1 VAREITGE
9 SSNAPTSLCFS
20 ELLVARSE
28 GFEPPTPR
36 FVSGALPVQ
45 SIIPCSRGRKLSN
58 NIIQKGLAFGR
69 DWSGSVV
76 DIERMRSE
84 ILPRRL

>member
-1 VAREITGE
+1 MNLSTGAPEEI
-9 SSNAPTSLCFS
+9 
-20 ELLVARSE
+20 R
-28 GFEPPTPR
+28 TPDPQIR
-36 FVSGALPVQ
+36 SGALPVQ

-76 DIERMRSE
+76 DIERVRSE